1 MKYLI
6 TENKMNDL
14 IEKYIKSNFSEVVSV
29 RFYNVNVYLASDA
42 RTIVRTDIHV
52 IADTNNVRNENIEY
66 IHQGSIHQA
75 REFKRELWNELNSI
89 FNLGLELY
97 GSKWGLEVFFLE
109 AKRV

>member
-14 IEKYIKSNFSEVVSV
+14 IERYIKSNFSEVVSV
-29 RFYNVNVYLASDA
+29 RFYNVNVFLASDDK
-42 RTIVRTDIHV
+42 TIERTDIHV
-52 IADTNNVRNENIEY
+52 IADTNNVRDGY

-75 REFKRELWNELNSI
+75 REFKRELWNELNSM